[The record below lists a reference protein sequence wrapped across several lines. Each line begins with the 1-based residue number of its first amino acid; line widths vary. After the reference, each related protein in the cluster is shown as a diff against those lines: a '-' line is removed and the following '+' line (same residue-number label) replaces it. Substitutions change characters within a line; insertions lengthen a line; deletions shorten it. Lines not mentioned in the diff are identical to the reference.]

1 MVLHEGTREVF
12 ALKSL
17 LREDIKKQR
26 SEQSVMDE
34 KDIMAEIAH
43 PFLVNLV
50 NTYVVFMMR
59 QR

>member
-1 MVLHEGTREVF
+1 VF

-50 NTYVVFMMR
+50 NTYVVFMLR